1 VVAGAMLA
9 LGLLMTQLLANGP
22 VGRADESAT
31 RWLAEHRDGA
41 LDFATNVL
49 SRSADT
55 AGAVA
60 IATLVA
66 IILARRR
73 RWHDVGVLVV
83 GLAFELL
90 TFLAVNFL
98 IDRPRPAVPKLGSVP
113 STSSFPSGHCA
124 AALVIYASVA
134 IFVSAGGG
142 RPAIRVLAWAGALIM
157 PLAVGFSR
165 VYRGMHH
172 PLDVAA
178 GLAMGAAVLVVV
190 LAAFRAADVAAA
202 RAEPQLNGLVPLER
216 EPA

>member
-1 VVAGAMLA
+1 MNTNSAELI
-9 LGLLMTQLLANGP
+9 
-22 VGRADESAT
+22 RA
-31 RWLAEHRDGA
+31 H
-41 LDFATNVL
+41 
-49 SRSADT
+49 
-55 AGAVA
+55 
-60 IATLVA
+60 I
-66 IILARRR
+66 
-73 RWHDVGVLVV
+73 
-83 GLAFELL
+83 
-90 TFLAVNFL
+90 
-98 IDRPRPAVPKLGSVP
+98 
-113 STSSFPSGHCA
+113 TSSVADCRVAPGA
-124 AALVIYASVA
+124 EYASVA

-202 RAEPQLNGLVPLER
+202 RAEPQLNGLAPLER